1 MKPYLSIILPV
12 HNESSL
18 LERSVSEI
26 IKETSRITPSF
37 ELIIAEDG
45 SEDESYEIA
54 KRIAKSNPRIR
65 VFHSRQRLGRG
76 KALTRALRRAKGK
89 IAVYMDA
96 DLSTDLSYLSPLIK
110 RIEDGAS
117 IATGSRLL
125 KTSETRRPLKRETA
139 SRVFNFLVRAL
150 LGSSIM
156 DHQCGF
162 KAFRMKDV
170 LPLLK
175 KVRDEHWFW
184 DTEIL
189 VRAQR
194 AGLRV
199 DEIPIRWSHGR
210 FTKVSFTKDVLYML
224 SRILWLRKELRSA

>member
-1 MKPYLSIILPV
+1 MVYLSIILPV
-12 HNESSL
+12 HNESSV
-18 LERSVSEI
+18 LESSVNKVIATVS
-26 IKETSRITPSF
+26 SITPSF
-37 ELIIAEDG
+37 EIIIAEDG
-45 SEDESYEIA
+45 STDGTYEIA
-54 KRIAKSNPRIR
+54 RRIAEKNSS
-65 VFHSRQRLGRG
+65 VKLLHSRKRLGRG
-76 KALTRALRRAKGK
+76 KALKKALRKARGR

-96 DLSTDLSYLSPLIK
+96 DLSSHPSHLKQLIE

-117 IATGSRLL
+117 IATGSRLM
-125 KTSETRRPLKRETA
+125 KGSATQRPMKREIA
-139 SRVFNFLVRAL
+139 SRIFNFLVRVL
-150 LGSSIM
+150 LGSRIM

-162 KAFRMKDV
+162 KAFRMRDV

-175 KVRDEHWFW
+175 KVKDDYWFW

-194 AGLRV
+194 EGMRV

-224 SRILWLRKELRSA
+224 GRILWLRKELSQ